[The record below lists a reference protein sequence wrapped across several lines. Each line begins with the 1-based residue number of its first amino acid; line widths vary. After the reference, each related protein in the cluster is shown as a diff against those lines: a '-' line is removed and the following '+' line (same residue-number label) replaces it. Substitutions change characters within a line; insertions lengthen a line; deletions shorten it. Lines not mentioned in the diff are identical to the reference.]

1 MSQITRTEF
10 LRMLAVGSVAACLPG
25 AARAQAP
32 DVVTIGGIQLP
43 TNAPLFIAIEKGFF
57 ARENIKIDLRWFTAA
72 SSVSSAVVS
81 RDIDIG
87 MTGTT
92 AAAFNLAAK
101 GGFKIIAGSTR
112 DAPNFPLNALLI
124 SNKAFDSGITSFAAM
139 SGRRMAMTTAGS
151 THQYDIGGLAKKYGI
166 PLTSIAL
173 VPLNDYGNIIAAL
186 QTGQVDAA
194 ILPPAQTKRLVESKS
209 AHFIAWTGDEVP
221 MQQGILFASPQTLSR
236 KREAVLR
243 FMRAYVTGTHEHHQA
258 FNQLDAQGR
267 KIKGP
272 NYDEFIPI
280 IARFAGIT
288 PEEAESQLT
297 YIIPGA
303 RPDQADILRQA
314 AFWQEQGMVP
324 KAADFSNLF
333 DLSFLP
339 AQPA

>member
-1 MSQITRTEF
+1 MINITRGNL
-10 LRMLAVGSVAACLPG
+10 LRMLAAASAAACLHDP
-25 AARAQAP
+25 AWAQEP
-32 DVVTIGGIQLP
+32 DVITVGGLQLP
-43 TNAPLFIAIEKGFF
+43 TNAPLYIAMEKGYFT
-57 ARENIKIDLRWFTAA
+57 RENIKIDLRWFTAA
-72 SSVSSAVVS
+72 ASVSSAVVS
-81 RDIDIG
+81 RDIDVG

-124 SNKAFDSGITSFAAM
+124 SNKAFDSGTTSFAGM
-139 SGRRMAMTTAGS
+139 SGRRVAMTTAGS
-151 THQYDIGGLAKKYGI
+151 THQFDIGGLAKKHGI
-166 PLTSIAL
+166 PLNNIVL

-236 KREAVLR
+236 KRDAVLR
-243 FMRAYVTGTHEHHQA
+243 FMRAYVMGAQEYRQA
-258 FNQLDAQGR
+258 FNQLDVQGR

-272 NYDEFIPI
+272 NYDELIPV

-297 YIIPGA
+297 YIVPGA

-339 AQPA
+339 EQPA